1 MCPFWPAVKE
11 LVLNGLNGKVQ
22 GTCVHFLAT
31 TLQIPVL
38 WPTGAGELSGSDS
51 RTESFWPE
59 PVLRTHAFHLRTDGL
74 VGLDRLDRPDRPD
87 RPDKWKET

>member
-74 VGLDRLDRPDRPD
+74 VGPDRPD